1 MRVAALL
8 FATLWPALAG
18 AAPRCTTAAPADRA
32 ACRKVWTVLV
42 YLAGDAE
49 DLRAPFAADR
59 AELRAAGGT
68 TETIDVLVALD
79 GPEPDGVAW
88 LRVDAAGETVL
99 RREDEG
105 RPPAA
110 LLGDFLRWGVAAHP
124 ADHYL
129 VVLSGH
135 GLGWRPVDRRADA
148 DTRRFSVRGTWGG
161 FGFDQS
167 QDTVLDTP
175 GLRGALDTVV
185 DGPLAG
191 HPLDLLVLDACL
203 MQSVEV
209 ATELADAA
217 RYVGGSAQ
225 VQAYQGLPYDRL
237 HRLLRAPPHAAPGC
251 AFGDAPCAVAR
262 ALPKMVGRSI
272 EAGEG
277 ALEDEVR
284 QRYTFAVVD
293 TAALRLRLLPALARL
308 ADAVA
313 EAVERTPTAGLGLAF
328 ALAKSR
334 PVGAPSHDYLG
345 GTRDLGAMLGVFE
358 AEAGEAPGVLR
369 AARLARLALDDAVS
383 GFALGAARRGEGY
396 AGTRGVAVW
405 LPFDRA
411 DLARRLCFFEGS
423 RLHRTLGV
431 AAGQRRGR
439 WRRMLEAV
447 LPPDAGPGSDPLPG
461 CRP

>member
-1 MRVAALL
+1 MRAAALL
-8 FATLWPALAG
+8 LTLLPAIAA
-18 AAPRCTTAAPADRA
+18 AAPPPCTAAVPTDRA
-32 ACRKVWTVLV
+32 ACRKTWTVLV
-42 YLAGDAE
+42 YLAGDAD
-49 DLRAPFAADR
+49 DLRAPFEADR
-59 AELRAAGGT
+59 AELRGAGGT
-68 TETIDVLVALD
+68 TAAVDVLVAHD
-79 GPEPDGVAW
+79 GPAPDGVAW
-88 LRVDAAGETVL
+88 LRVDGGGETLL

-110 LLGDFLRWGVAAHP
+110 LLTDFLRWGVTEHP
-124 ADHYL
+124 AEHYL

-148 DTRRFSVRGTWGG
+148 ATHRFSVRGTWGG

-175 GLRGALDTVV
+175 ALRGALDAVV

-217 RYVGGSAQ
+217 RFVAGSAQ

-237 HRLLRAPPHAAPGC
+237 HRLLRAPPHRAPGC

-277 ALEDEVR
+277 PLEDEVR
-284 QRYTFAVVD
+284 QRYTFAVLD

-358 AEAGEAPGVLR
+358 AEAGEAPEVAR
-369 AARLARLALDDAVS
+369 AARLARLALEDSVT
-383 GFALGAARRGEGY
+383 GYALGAARRGEGY

-431 AAGQRRGR
+431 APGQRRGR

-447 LPPDAGPGSDPLPG
+447 LPPDAGPGSDALPG